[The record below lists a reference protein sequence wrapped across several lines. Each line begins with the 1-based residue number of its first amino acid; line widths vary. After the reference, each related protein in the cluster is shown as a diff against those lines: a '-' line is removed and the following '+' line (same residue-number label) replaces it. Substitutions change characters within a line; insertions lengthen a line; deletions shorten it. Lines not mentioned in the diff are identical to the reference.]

1 MSEETQ
7 DNKNPRDLEESME
20 ETPTSENGE
29 ESTPDQETPSEFPLE
44 VPDESAGETT
54 PPEVE
59 EIPGSHKEPSAET
72 TGETSEEDQPEMSDD
87 DQQDDDQPAD
97 EKAEIVDEPMNIPVL
112 PPNEFDWDSIGK
124 KQENYTRT
132 EREKLENLYE
142 NTLKSIVD
150 HDVLDGTIVSITP
163 REVVVNI
170 GFKSDGVIPFNELRY
185 SQGLKIGD
193 KIEVYVE
200 NQEDSTGQLILSHK
214 KARILRSWERINK
227 AHENDEIITG
237 FVKSRTKGGLI
248 VDVFGI
254 EAFLPGSQID
264 VKPIRDYDIY
274 VEKTMEFKVVKINQE
289 YKNVVVSHKALIE
302 DELEAQKIEIMS
314 KLEKGQVLE
323 GTVKNITSYGVFIDL
338 GGVDGLIH
346 ITDLSWGR
354 INHPE
359 EVVDLD
365 QKIKVVIL
373 DFDDNKK
380 RIALGL
386 KQLTPHP
393 WEALDSNLKVGDKVK
408 GKVVVIADYGAF
420 IEIAPG
426 VEGLIHVSEMS
437 WSQHLRSAQ
446 DFLNVGDEVE
456 AVILTLDR
464 EDRKMSLGIKQSIP
478 DPWIDIK
485 NRYPGQSKHTAVV
498 RNFTNFGIFVELE
511 EGVDG
516 LIHIS
521 DLSWSKKIKHPAEF
535 TKIGEQIEVVVL
547 DVDEENRRLSLG
559 HKQLEENPWDVFESV
574 FSVGSVHKGTI
585 IEINDKGAVV
595 ALPYGVEGFAPKRHT
610 GKKDGSSINMDDSI
624 DFKVIEFSKENKKI
638 ILSHSKVFQDVE
650 AEEKSKQESKVR
662 GEERSTR
669 SAVNK
674 LKDSIEK
681 TTLGDIGV
689 LATLKEDMEQEAR
702 AKLDTMEKQKKAK
715 AKKKAED
722 DATEESARQKKD
734 SSNEEET
741 VD

>member
-1 MSEETQ
+1 MSEEKQ
-7 DNKNPRDLEESME
+7 DNKNPLIPAEELESNLKTE
-20 ETPTSENGE
+20 ETE
-29 ESTPDQETPSEFPLE
+29 EPSDNPEKPDEFPPGL
-44 VPDESAGETT
+44 PDENAGGVSA
-54 PPEVE
+54 PEVE
-59 EIPGSHKEPSAET
+59 EVTVPVETPSDEPDTNIAAE
-72 TGETSEEDQPEMSDD
+72 SEAEEEPEMAVENQPEAEVAEITEERLKIPVIP
-87 DQQDDDQPAD
+87 PAD
-97 EKAEIVDEPMNIPVL
+97 FE
-112 PPNEFDWDSIGK
+112 WDSIGK
-124 KQENYTRT
+124 KQEHYTRT
-132 EREKLENLYE
+132 EREKLETLYE
-142 NTLKSIVD
+142 NTLKSIAD
-150 HDVLDGTIVSITP
+150 HEVLDGTIVTITP

-170 GFKSDGVIPFNELRY
+170 GFKSDGVIPYNEVRY
-185 SQGLKIGD
+185 NQGLKIGD
-193 KIEVYVE
+193 NIEVYVE

-393 WEALDSNLKVGDKVK
+393 WEALDTNLKVGDKVK

-485 NRYPGQSKHTAVV
+485 GRYPVQSKHTAVV

-610 GKKDGSSINMDDSI
+610 GKKDGTSISMDDSL

-650 AEEKSKQESKVR
+650 AEEKSKQESKAR

-669 SAVNK
+669 SAVSK

-681 TTLGDIGV
+681 TTLGDIGI

-702 AKLDTMEKQKKAK
+702 AKLETMEKQKKAK
-715 AKKKAED
+715 AKKKAE
-722 DATEESARQKKD
+722 AEEPKEKGSDKESD
-734 SSNEEET
+734 SGSDEKEE
-741 VD
+741 